1 MSGLVLV
8 RPRAPGFPVASVVL
22 VSLALLAGAL
32 LPVQAAM
39 NAQLAR
45 SLQSVPF
52 AALLS
57 YLVGSATLIG
67 LLISRQVPPA
77 HWRALRTT
85 PPWSLL
91 AGVLG
96 AWYVSSTTLVISSLG
111 ATMTLGLVVAGQ
123 AVAGLVVDHH
133 GWLGVRRQR
142 LGVRGYAAVA
152 LFLAAMALLTQA
164 GEAR

>member
-1 MSGLVLV
+1 MSCFVLA
-8 RPRAPGFPVASVVL
+8 RPRAPGFPVASLVL
-22 VSLALLAGAL
+22 VAGALLAGAL

-39 NAQLAR
+39 NSQLAR
-45 SLQSVPF
+45 SLQSVPL

-67 LLISRQVPPA
+67 LLLSRQVPPP

-133 GWLGVRRQR
+133 GWLGVPRQR
-142 LGVRGYAAVA
+142 LGTRGYGAMG
-152 LFLAAMALLTQA
+152 LFLAAMVLLTQA
-164 GEAR
+164 R